1 MLSAKTKGLYIER
14 GRFSTLAAVTSSMA
28 RPFQIERLV
37 ELPMEADA
45 EEVRTFIAS
54 LMTSKGARFV
64 PAQVA
69 VYPKSRFFRRHS
81 VDTPARM
88 KEPAFFTEL
97 IQNQF
102 RVDTEKNAVIVLNAI
117 DGTAFDATK
126 SLVNQKEIFVCGAL
140 VDELNELQDGVVG
153 QGIFPESLQLGSVSA
168 IGGLLDYGRH
178 IKLRRPVLLLE
189 IGLDRSNLFIVTQDR
204 LDLCRPIPHGLDS
217 MLPIIQSELGLK
229 DEESAR
235 KLLYSNTFDFTET
248 GASLLRK
255 LLKELQSSM
264 GFYEV
269 QTGQSIGHLIV
280 QLLPEN
286 LGWIRMA
293 LSKSLGIKPLRID
306 FKGWLEARSIS
317 MAPELGADAL
327 DHRWLGLLSMMP
339 DFSTNAEA
347 SAPTP
352 EPVTADGK
360 EE

>member
-189 IGLDRSNLFIVTQDR
+189 IAWTVQIFSSSPRPPGSLP
-204 LDLCRPIPHGLDS
+204 PIPHGLDS

-229 DEESAR
+229 DENPPAS
-235 KLLYSNTFDFTET
+235 SFTPT
-248 GASLLRK
+248 
-255 LLKELQSSM
+255 
-264 GFYEV
+264 
-269 QTGQSIGHLIV
+269 
-280 QLLPEN
+280 
-286 LGWIRMA
+286 
-293 LSKSLGIKPLRID
+293 
-306 FKGWLEARSIS
+306 RSIS
-317 MAPELGADAL
+317 RKPAQACCASSSRNCSL
-327 DHRWLGLLSMMP
+327 RW
-339 DFSTNAEA
+339 DSTRCRLARA
-347 SAPTP
+347 SAT
-352 EPVTADGK
+352 
-360 EE
+360 